1 MWLRIS
7 WIKFGRWWLNILS
20 LKAVIPGPV
29 RIETIPW
36 ARTLAPRG
44 EDGPRGQ
51 FFKQIFAPT
60 EKFAPTQYSAHA
72 IVRAYASFKKLASGA
87 NPTITSYKTW
97 SHSYKFWIYNYNA
110 GVVVG

>member
-1 MWLRIS
+1 LDPRKCGYVFLELS
-7 WIKFGRWWLNILS
+7 SDDDGSTFYLS
-20 LKAVIPGPV
+20 LKAVIPVPV

-72 IVRAYASFKKLASGA
+72 IVRAYARVRAYASFKKLASGV
-87 NPTITSYKTW
+87 NTLCSPL
-97 SHSYKFWIYNYNA
+97 HSSRQ
-110 GVVVG
+110 